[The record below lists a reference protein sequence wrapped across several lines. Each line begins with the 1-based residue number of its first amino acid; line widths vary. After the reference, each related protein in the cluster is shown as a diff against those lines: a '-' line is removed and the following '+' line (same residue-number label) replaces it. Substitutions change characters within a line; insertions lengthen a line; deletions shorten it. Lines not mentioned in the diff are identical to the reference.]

1 MLSAR
6 VNSKEAIGGGAS
18 AYIIL
23 QFAASMRAKKALY
36 KHGRLCYNEEEKRF
50 TPDTFRTNAREREGV
65 PFFHPPRFDRR
76 PGKNKS

>member
-1 MLSAR
+1 
-6 VNSKEAIGGGAS
+6 
-18 AYIIL
+18 
-23 QFAASMRAKKALY
+23 MRAKKALY

-50 TPDTFRTNAREREGV
+50 TPDTFRTNARELEGV